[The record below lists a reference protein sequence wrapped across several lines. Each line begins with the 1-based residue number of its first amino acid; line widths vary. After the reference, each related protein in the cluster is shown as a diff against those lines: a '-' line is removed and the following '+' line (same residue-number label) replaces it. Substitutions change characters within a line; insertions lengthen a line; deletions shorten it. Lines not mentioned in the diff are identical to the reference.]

1 MHKMDRAINICFTVF
16 TILYFVWFVLMV
28 AGGIIPLALSNPII
42 EELMKSDP
50 SITEAAAQTLIASW
64 AVSMFL
70 GGSIFLFAACTCLV
84 SKAKV
89 NKGNLTFRSKL
100 TIGIF
105 NAIIGSTPSGV
116 LLIVEAAL
124 QRHRKEI

>member
-1 MHKMDRAINICFTVF
+1 MHKMDKAINICFIVF
-16 TILYFVWFVLMV
+16 AILYFVGFVFMV
-28 AGGIIPLALSNPII
+28 AGGIIPLALSHPII
-42 EELMKSDP
+42 EEMMKSDP
-50 SITEAAAQTLIASW
+50 NMTELAAQTFIASW
-64 AVSMFL
+64 AASMFL
-70 GGSIFLFAACTCLV
+70 SSTVFLFAACTCLV

-89 NKGNLTFRSKL
+89 DKGNLTFRSKL

-105 NAIIGSTPSGV
+105 NTIIGSTPSGV